1 MRTARPKKLYSGWW
15 GAYVAGGDV
24 EPDMLMCICTRSGQS
39 WFSKV
44 RRVLWRGSWG
54 AICERIDIAAKD
66 DLNLEIPF
74 LDHFRPANE
83 LDKLVLGQ
91 CRNLVYDWVED
102 VNGPPPEIEQ
112 YEYYQDFEWD
122 RDFYESRA
130 QGTIEELSR
139 EVASWLWA
147 KSNQRAESTLSG
159 QASIVGDEDIQTN
172 FREEHIRR
180 QKERIPR
187 QIANLSDYSRLGGPD
202 SAWN

>member
-1 MRTARPKKLYSGWW
+1 LHLA
-15 GAYVAGGDV
+15 
-24 EPDMLMCICTRSGQS
+24 
-39 WFSKV
+39 
-44 RRVLWRGSWG
+44 
-54 AICERIDIAAKD
+54 
-66 DLNLEIPF
+66 IPF
-74 LDHFRPANE
+74 LDHFKPINE
-83 LDKLVLGQ
+83 RDKLVLGQ
-91 CRNLVYDWVED
+91 CRNLVYGWVED
-102 VNGPPPEIEQ
+102 VNGPPPAIEQ

-159 QASIVGDEDIQTN
+159 QASIVGDEDIQIN